1 MINYFEPSELGLFSI
16 KVTFCSSTVSLQPL
30 KWEHSVK
37 EIKDIIAV

>member
-16 KVTFCSSTVSLQPL
+16 KVTFCSTVSLQSL
-30 KWEHSVK
+30 KWERSVR